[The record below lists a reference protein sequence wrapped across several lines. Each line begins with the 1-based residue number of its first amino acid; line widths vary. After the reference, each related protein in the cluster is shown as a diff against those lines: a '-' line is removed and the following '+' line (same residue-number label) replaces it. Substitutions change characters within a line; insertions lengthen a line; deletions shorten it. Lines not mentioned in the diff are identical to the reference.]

1 MSRKSVLKLGVTE
14 ILQLKLRCSQFPA
27 EIVPISELASKAVKH
42 PIEKTAAV
50 LIPLCNFRGV
60 PSVLFTLRSVN
71 VGTHKGQVSF
81 PGGHI
86 NLGESA
92 VNAAIRET
100 YEELGP
106 NIGDVE
112 ILAQCQT
119 IPAIT
124 GTMVTPILGYLKK
137 EFVDYDAFEPDVHEV
152 DRVFFR
158 TLDQLLEPGYCT
170 YETFERNGK
179 RVTLPVFGS
188 NEKEERIWGL
198 TAVILKGIL
207 DNVITPE
214 RKS

>member
-1 MSRKSVLKLGVTE
+1 MSHKSAFKLGISE
-14 ILQLKLRCSQFPA
+14 ILQLKLRCSQFPG
-27 EIVPISELASKAVKH
+27 EIVPISDLASKAGKH
-42 PIEKTAAV
+42 TIEKTAAV
-50 LIPLCNFRGV
+50 LIPLCNFKGV
-60 PSVLFTLRSVN
+60 PSILFTLRSVN

-81 PGGHI
+81 PGGHM
-86 NLGESA
+86 NHGETA
-92 VNAAIRET
+92 VDAAIREA
-100 YEELGP
+100 YEELGS
-106 NIGDVE
+106 NIGDIE

-119 IPAIT
+119 LPAIT

-158 TLDQLLEPGYCT
+158 TIDQLLEPGYCT

-179 RVTLPVFGS
+179 RATLPVFGC

-207 DNVITPE
+207 DNAITPA
-214 RKS
+214 RLS